1 MDVSTENGLKSFLV
15 KNKIGLAVLL
25 ALLVGLGLYFG
36 LFKKEGESERLMS
49 AVSCPNT
56 TCTNHY
62 KKIIISPTKYYC
74 QAC

>member
-15 KNKIGLAVLL
+15 KNKIVLAVLL
-25 ALLVGLGLYFG
+25 ALLIGLGLYFG
-36 LFKKEGESERLMS
+36 LFNKEPEPEKLMS
-49 AVSCPNT
+49 AVSCPST

-62 KKIIISPTKYYC
+62 RKIIISPTKYYC